1 MRSTFEPCIP
11 TRGRSVSSAPDWFH
25 EIKYDGY
32 RLIVQREGARVRLIT
47 RNGHDWSH
55 RFPWI
60 VESALKNRQQHF
72 VSTVRPPRRIT
83 QIDKPLRSQ
92 MRNPDDAPSTARCSV
107 APQIRPNMQR
117 LPSRPDRRNHRP
129 CPPSPAAAI
138 LNTMGVELE
147 VGLIAILHGSGATE
161 AWVWSIDTVIP
172 TRETEAQGIGKDRKD
187 FRVASDKFSAG
198 PARLNNFLEM
208 KRKRTPKPAFQ

>member
-11 TRGRSVSSAPDWFH
+11 TRGKSVPSAPDWFH
-25 EIKYDGY
+25 EIKNDGY

-47 RNGHDWSH
+47 RNGHDWPP
-55 RFPWI
+55 RFRWS

-117 LPSRPDRRNHRP
+117 LPS
-129 CPPSPAAAI
+129 PAAAS

-172 TRETEAQGIGKDRKD
+172 TRETEAQGI
-187 FRVASDKFSAG
+187 
-198 PARLNNFLEM
+198 
-208 KRKRTPKPAFQ
+208 